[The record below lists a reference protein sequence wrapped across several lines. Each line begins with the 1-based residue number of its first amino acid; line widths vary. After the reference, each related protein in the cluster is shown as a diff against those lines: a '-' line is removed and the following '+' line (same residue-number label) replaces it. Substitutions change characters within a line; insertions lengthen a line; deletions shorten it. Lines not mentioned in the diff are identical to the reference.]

1 MWKTAKTLDDDH
13 LDDGRDTSVN
23 TSSSI
28 DISSGSETTTD
39 PTFFGIYVPTN
50 AFQARM
56 ADGTTIPTVQQRVF
70 AFVVPMPA
78 LFRAGILASGV
89 GYGLA
94 AVLVSLRTVVVPSY
108 VTGTVPVNIVAAA
121 LYTGCFMALVSNVR
135 YQILQ
140 GLIEPILID
149 RWLFPTTTPFPE
161 EDQHPRQQQ
170 HQQKQHN
177 DANTNSN
184 VDGKSNSTTTATCSG
199 SRHRRPRIPM
209 IFRPVLIFVIRW
221 LNGLLGS
228 VLAINGMRLCGL
240 QRMKG

>member
-1 MWKTAKTLDDDH
+1 MWRTAKTLDDDN
-13 LDDGRDTSVN
+13 LDDGRDHDGN
-23 TSSSI
+23 TGSI
-28 DISSGSETTTD
+28 DINSMSETTTD
-39 PTFFGIYVPTN
+39 PTFFGVHVPTN

-56 ADGTTIPTVQQRVF
+56 ADGTTIPTVQQRVS

-108 VTGTVPVNIVAAA
+108 VTGTVPVNIVAAS

-149 RWLFPTTTPFPE
+149 HWLFPATTPCSE
-161 EDQHPRQQQ
+161 EEQHPRQQQ
-170 HQQKQHN
+170 DQQEQHN
-177 DANTNSN
+177 DVNTNSN
-184 VDGKSNSTTTATCSG
+184 G
-199 SRHRRPRIPM
+199 SRHRRPRIPV

>member
-1 MWKTAKTLDDDH
+1 MWRTAKTLDDDN
-13 LDDGRDTSVN
+13 LDDGRDHGGN
-23 TSSSI
+23 TSSM
-28 DISSGSETTTD
+28 DISSMSETTTD
-39 PTFFGIYVPTN
+39 PTLLGVHVPTN

-108 VTGTVPVNIVAAA
+108 VTGTIPVNIVAAA